1 MWGYSNDQFKG
12 SSVAFGA
19 PAKSALAM
27 AKKAFI
33 WNMTGA
39 LSWLWALP
47 FVARARSR
55 KATVGQPANGD
66 TWSFLAAWFLPGFA
80 FSALIHIGDP
90 DQALAT
96 IPVLCVAGGA
106 VLASLLRRYS
116 SLRVL
121 PLASAVVV
129 NAMLFLIPDHGIAGA
144 SAYQAVVQRD
154 LDNAGVFEA
163 IRQIPS
169 DGPLTILEHNSIVT
183 WRQISYYF
191 PGDYVLYLAPTRG
204 EPYYT
209 THRRRLTAA
218 HASVIPI
225 PDLGRVVLVTNTLAR
240 KDLVADGWTASTRH
254 PAVYWRAIAPE
265 ESLEIGPH
273 QLKRTIK

>member
-1 MWGYSNDQFKG
+1 MAEK
-12 SSVAFGA
+12 
-19 PAKSALAM
+19 AL
-27 AKKAFI
+27 I

-47 FVARARSR
+47 FLVRARTPNDR
-55 KATVGQPANGD
+55 ANGQA
-66 TWSFLAAWFLPGFA
+66 WGFLLVWFLPGFA

-106 VLASLLRRYS
+106 VLASLLRRHS
-116 SLRVL
+116 SVRVL
-121 PLASAVVV
+121 RLASAVAIV
-129 NAMLFLIPDHGIAGA
+129 NTMLFLIPDHGIAGA

-154 LDNAGVFEA
+154 RDNGGVFEA
-163 IRQIPS
+163 IRQISS
-169 DGPLTILEHNSIVT
+169 DEPLTIIQHQSFVT

-191 PGDYVLYLAPTRG
+191 PDDHVLYLPDRRG

-209 THRRRLTAA
+209 MHRRRLAAA

-225 PDLGRVVLVTNTLAR
+225 PDLGRVVLVTNGLPR
-240 KDLVADGWTASTRH
+240 KDLLGLGWTASTTH
-254 PAVYWRAIAPE
+254 AAVYWRAIGQG

-273 QLKRTIK
+273 QLKRTR